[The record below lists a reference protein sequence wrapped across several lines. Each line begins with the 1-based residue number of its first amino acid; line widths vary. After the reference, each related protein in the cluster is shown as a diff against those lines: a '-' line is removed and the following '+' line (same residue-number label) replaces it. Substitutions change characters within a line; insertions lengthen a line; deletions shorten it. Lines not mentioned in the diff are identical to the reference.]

1 MKDLILQLRSLSAGV
16 ITLIFAISII
26 ALGLLSWTDVQA
38 QAVGIINTP
47 HNLSSTNT
55 TGPNQ
60 NANTAD
66 VCVFCHTPHGGDTSA
81 SVPLWN
87 KDLSLLGGFT
97 TYDTLGTS
105 SNDGEI
111 APVGSVS
118 IACLSCHDGVQ
129 AMDSMINEPGS
140 GFDSA
145 FVPGVWTQGAGV
157 MTGDAVIGNDLQ
169 DDHPI
174 GVQYGGGG
182 ITDGALIGPT
192 NDADFV
198 VPGNDLVNGNTI
210 WWVDTEATPNG
221 TRQKTDMQLYTRNDL
236 GSIEPFVECAS
247 CHDPHVEDVAGSNP
261 TFLRVSNAG
270 SAVCLACHIK

>member
-16 ITLIFAISII
+16 ITLIFAISMI

-38 QAVGIINTP
+38 QAVGIVNTP

-55 TGPNQ
+55 NGPSQ
-60 NANTAD
+60 HANTAD
-66 VCVFCHTPHGGDTSA
+66 VCVFCHTPHGGDISA

-145 FVPGVWTQGAGV
+145 FVSGSWLQGTGV

-192 NDADFV
+192 NDEDFV
-198 VPGNDLVNGNTI
+198 VPENAVINGSTI
-210 WWVDTEATPNG
+210 WWVDSGVTVG
-221 TRQKTDMQLYTRNDL
+221 QRDKTDMQLYTRNDL
-236 GSIEPFVECAS
+236 GNVEPFVECAS

>member
-1 MKDLILQLRSLSAGV
+1 MKSLFLQLRSLSAGV
-16 ITLIFAISII
+16 IMLIFAVSIV
-26 ALGLLSWTDVQA
+26 ALGVLSWTDAKA

-55 TGPNQ
+55 SGPNQ
-60 NANTAD
+60 NTNTAD
-66 VCVFCHTPHGGDTSA
+66 VCVFCHTPHGGDTTA

-87 KDLSLLGGFT
+87 KDLTGLGPFQ

-105 SNDGEI
+105 SNDGDI

-140 GFDSA
+140 DFDSA
-145 FVPGVWTQGAGV
+145 FAPGAWTNGGGV
-157 MTGDAVIGNDLQ
+157 MTVDAVIGNDLR

-182 ITDGALIGPT
+182 ITDAAPT
-192 NDADFV
+192 AATVDADFV
-198 VPGNDLVNGNTI
+198 APINDTINGNLV
-210 WWVDTEATPNG
+210 WWVDSGVTAGQRDKEDMVLYSRDDFTTG
-221 TRQKTDMQLYTRNDL
+221 TF
-236 GSIEPFVECAS
+236 EPFVECAS
-247 CHDPHVEDVAGSNP
+247 CHDPHTENT
-261 TFLRVSNAG
+261 TFLRVENTG
-270 SAVCLACHIK
+270 SAVCLACHNK

>member
-47 HNLSSTNT
+47 HNLSSGGPGPNTNT
-55 TGPNQ
+55 
-60 NANTAD
+60 NTQSI
-66 VCVFCHTPHGGDTSA
+66 CVFRHTPHGGDTTA

-87 KDLSLLGGFT
+87 KDLTGLGPFQ
-97 TYDTLGTS
+97 TYDTLGTT
-105 SNDGEI
+105 SNDGDI
-111 APVGSVS
+111 AAVGSVS

-145 FVPGVWTQGAGV
+145 FVPDAWTTGGGI
-157 MTGDAVIGNDLQ
+157 MSGDAVIGNDLR

-182 ITDGALIGPT
+182 ITSTTLAGPM
-192 NDADFV
+192 NDSDFV
-198 VPGNDLVNGNTI
+198 DPENANI
-210 WWVDTEATPNG
+210 NG
-221 TRQKTDMQLYTRNDL
+221 TTVWWIDTGVTGLTTREKTDMQLYTRTDL